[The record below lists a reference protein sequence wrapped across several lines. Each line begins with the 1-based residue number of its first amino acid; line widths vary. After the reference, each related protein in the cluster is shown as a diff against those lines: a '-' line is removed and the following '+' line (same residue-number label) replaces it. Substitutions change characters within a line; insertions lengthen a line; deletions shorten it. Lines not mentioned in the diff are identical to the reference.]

1 MKRNRAIALPLMG
14 MSLALGAQEKAPNV
28 ILIYSDD
35 QGTLDLG
42 CYGAQD
48 IYTPNIDALAETG
61 IRFSQFYGAPVSSAS
76 RANLLTGQFC
86 KRAGITGNAGYHGLP
101 EGKGTIAERM
111 KRGGY
116 HTALIGKWHLGE
128 APESLPNAKGF
139 DYFWGFR
146 GGCIDNYSH
155 FYYWGGP
162 NKHDLWENE
171 TEIYRPGS
179 LFVQESLK
187 EMKGFINENDPDQPF
202 FVYWAINIPH
212 YPLQPKEKWLEYYS
226 SLPNPRRMYAAFVTT
241 MDEYIGELVTYLKAK
256 GLYDDTII
264 IFQADNGHSTE
275 DRTFGGGGWAGIYR
289 GGKFSC
295 FEAGIRVPS
304 IISWPKALPQGETR
318 DQMAMCI
325 DWFPTLMELCNID
338 QAGMDVDG
346 KSLMPIINNRHSKT
360 QHEVLH
366 FDFLDQWAVRKG
378 DWKLIYKAV
387 DIKPN
392 NYRKE
397 ISEEWFLSNVRKDP
411 SETKNY
417 YSEYP
422 EIVKD
427 LQAERAR
434 YLESL

>member
-1 MKRNRAIALPLMG
+1 MKGSKAIALPLLG
-14 MSLALGAQEKAPNV
+14 VSAALAAQEKAPNV

-101 EGKGTIAERM
+101 EGKETIAERM
-111 KRGGY
+111 KQGGY

-338 QAGMDVDG
+338 QSGMDVDG
-346 KSLMPIINNRHSKT
+346 KSLMPVINNRHSKT

-434 YLESL
+434 FLESL

>member
-1 MKRNRAIALPLMG
+1 MKGSKAIALPLLG
-14 MSLALGAQEKAPNV
+14 VSAALAAQEKAPNV

-101 EGKGTIAERM
+101 EGKETIAERM
-111 KRGGY
+111 KQGGY

-171 TEIYRPGS
+171 TEIYRPGN

-338 QAGMDVDG
+338 QSGMDVDG
-346 KSLMPIINNRHSKT
+346 KSLMPVINNRHSKT

-434 YLESL
+434 FLESL

>member
-1 MKRNRAIALPLMG
+1 MKGSKAIALPLLG
-14 MSLALGAQEKAPNV
+14 VSVALAAQEKAPNV

-101 EGKGTIAERM
+101 EGKETIAERM
-111 KRGGY
+111 KQGGY

-338 QAGMDVDG
+338 QSGMDVDG
-346 KSLMPIINNRHSKT
+346 KSLMPVINNRHSKT

-434 YLESL
+434 FLESL